1 MAIDVIDE
9 LTRDCFGAIIQ
20 LRRLGATGSPDPQM
34 LHTRLCWFVD
44 RMIQW
49 GREGQVPQEDLGDLV
64 YAIVALADEVAL
76 AIPSVQ
82 QFWMYNLL
90 QLRYFNE
97 NLAGENFFRRLET
110 LRADPRRYAILR
122 VYYVCLLFGFQ
133 GRYRVRGGDVELAQL
148 TETLRLDLA
157 RHKFIEE
164 ETLSPHGGRPQE
176 AGVGVRNSLPVLWMA
191 LGAVGVAIA
200 INFALHVSLGSRTT
214 DVVERIA
221 ELAKHK
227 AVR

>member
-20 LRRLGATGSPDPQM
+20 LRRLGASGSPDPQM
-34 LHTRLCWFVD
+34 LHTRLCWFID

-64 YAIVALADEVAL
+64 YAIVALADEAAL

-90 QLRYFNE
+90 QQRYFNE

-122 VYYVCLLFGFQ
+122 IYYLALLFGFQ
-133 GRYRVRGGDVELAQL
+133 GRYRVRGGDAELAQL

-164 ETLSPHGGRPQE
+164 ENLSPHGGRPQE
-176 AGVGVRNSLPVLWMA
+176 VVGGGRSNLPVLGLSLA
-191 LGAVGVAIA
+191 AVAVAVA
-200 INFALHVSLGSRTT
+200 INFGLHLSLGSRS
-214 DVVERIA
+214 DAVVQRIS
-221 ELAKHK
+221 ELAAHK
-227 AVR
+227 AGR

>member
-64 YAIVALADEVAL
+64 YAIVSLADEVAL

-110 LRADPRRYAILR
+110 LRADPRRYPILR
-122 VYYVCLLFGFQ
+122 VYYLCLLFGFQ

-157 RHKFIEE
+157 RHKLIEE

-176 AGVGVRNSLPVLWMA
+176 EGGGVRRNLPVLWLSLA
-191 LGAVGVAIA
+191 AVGVAVL
-200 INFALHVSLGSRTT
+200 INVGLHISLGSRSG
-214 DVVERIA
+214 DVVQHISD
-221 ELAKHK
+221 LAKH
-227 AVR
+227 RGGR